1 MKFVSKSIVLFLGF
15 IGLGTV
21 HVLCTE
27 LPAKAQTLI
36 PDVGLITRL
45 SGDAIYWNEGFQK
58 TPEKVQ
64 AFMKIRCGDHL
75 KIAAGAMVQLVY
87 FQNGR
92 QETWKGPAAL
102 IVDEVQSRV
111 EGEKELQVQPEVSI
125 LPTEA
130 SQGMRR
136 IPALL
141 RRAELS
147 RSGGM
152 LVRGAAEST
161 QKAVVPSRGEQA
173 EIVMAKEAYQKL
185 RKQTKADD
193 ITPELSLLGVLA
205 DYEQYE
211 EMERVVKDALKIQP
225 NNEVLEELEEWV
237 RTRKL
242 QPLTGK

>member
-1 MKFVSKSIVLFLGF
+1 MKILSKSIVSFLGY
-15 IGLGTV
+15 ICLGTV
-21 HVLCTE
+21 LLLCTE
-27 LPAKAQTLI
+27 IPAKAQTLL
-36 PDVGLITRL
+36 PDVGLITQL
-45 SGDAIYWNEGFQK
+45 SGDATYWDEGFQK

-102 IVDEVQSRV
+102 IVGEVQSRV
-111 EGEKELQVQPEVSI
+111 EGEKGLQVQPEVSI

-136 IPALL
+136 IPVLM
-141 RRAELS
+141 RRARLS

-152 LVRGAAEST
+152 QVRGPGEAS
-161 QKAVVPSRGEQA
+161 QKTIIPSSEERA
-173 EIVMAKEAYQKL
+173 EIAMARETYQKL

-193 ITPELSLLGVLA
+193 ITPELNLLAVLA

-211 EMERVVKDALKIQP
+211 EMEKVIKEGLEIQP
-225 NNEVLEELEEWV
+225 GNELLKDLGDWV
-237 RTRKL
+237 KAQRSKPTQK
-242 QPLTGK
+242 K